1 MVLELALHY
10 VYMKAIEFGE
20 TYKYMP
26 LTILFIVKVMVLY
39 WPKAF
44 DILKSTQD
52 KDLKFGYVID
62 HTMSDQ
68 HIELY
73 ID

>member
-1 MVLELALHY
+1 
-10 VYMKAIEFGE
+10 
-20 TYKYMP
+20 
-26 LTILFIVKVMVLY
+26 MVLY

-44 DILKSTQD
+44 DILKSTRD

-68 HIELY
+68 Y
-73 ID
+73 IKSCID

>member
-1 MVLELALHY
+1 
-10 VYMKAIEFGE
+10 
-20 TYKYMP
+20 MP

-44 DILKSTQD
+44 DILKSTRD

-62 HTMSDQ
+62 HTMSVQ
-68 HIELY
+68 YIKLY
-73 ID
+73 IDC

>member
-1 MVLELALHY
+1 ML
-10 VYMKAIEFGE
+10 
-20 TYKYMP
+20 
-26 LTILFIVKVMVLY
+26 LTVLFIVLSY
-39 WPKAF
+39 GLIWPKAF

-68 HIELY
+68 Y
-73 ID
+73 IKSCID

>member
-1 MVLELALHY
+1 
-10 VYMKAIEFGE
+10 MKAIKFNEI
-20 TYKYMP
+20 YKYMP

-39 WPKAF
+39 WPKTF

-68 HIELY
+68 YIKLY

>member
-1 MVLELALHY
+1 
-10 VYMKAIEFGE
+10 MKAIKFNE
-20 TYKYMP
+20 TYKYRP

-44 DILKSTQD
+44 DILKSTRD

-68 HIELY
+68 Y
-73 ID
+73 IKSCID

>member
-1 MVLELALHY
+1 
-10 VYMKAIEFGE
+10 
-20 TYKYMP
+20 
-26 LTILFIVKVMVLY
+26 MVLY

-44 DILKSTQD
+44 DILQSTQD

-68 HIELY
+68 Y
-73 ID
+73 IKSCID